1 VAADPLHDLVARSQQ
16 KDTQA
21 FSQLMAHTQTG
32 VFNLAYRI
40 LGNREEA
47 EDLTQEVFLR
57 VWRVLPDFRGDSK
70 FTTWLY
76 RVTSNA
82 CLNRRRQL
90 RSHLYQVDSEQTLN
104 RMPSLGPGP
113 AELARESDR
122 RHCIWSAVDKLPPK
136 YAVVITL
143 FYQEQLSYQEIAEVL
158 SLPLG
163 TVKAHLNRARKALAK
178 ALAPPGREHHAEL

>member
-1 VAADPLHDLVARSQQ
+1 MATDPLHDLVARSQQ
-16 KDTQA
+16 HDAQA
-21 FSQLMAHTQTG
+21 FAQLMTHTQTG
-32 VFNLAYRI
+32 VYNLAYRI

-57 VWRVLPDFRGDSK
+57 VWRVLPEFRGDSK

-76 RVTSNA
+76 RITSNT

-90 RSHLYQVDSEQTLN
+90 RAHLYQVDSESTLLQT
-104 RMPSLGPGP
+104 PTPEPGP
-113 AELARESDR
+113 AEQTSETDR
-122 RHCIWSAVDKLPPK
+122 RQRIWTAVQQLPRK

-178 ALAPPGREHHAEL
+178 ALIQTGETRHADL